1 MALVLCVSIPFPVF
15 AADNDQIPDGMV
27 LPLPPDTEEDY
38 DPYPIASYAYNY
50 NTIPAEMLDN
60 TILRALA
67 YTGYDVQHQKDT
79 KTLYAYNYFGNRLKK
94 NDPDVLSG
102 IPYSSGSG
110 SGLQTV
116 SDSSTPTGLAP
127 DIAYFRD
134 VTGLD
139 CADFV
144 TYYLCNYLPNIEG
157 IDTSIF
163 TEYSRSLGYRQDDM
177 RFWQAAC
184 DDMASKGLL
193 EATYLTESDGQ
204 NNTEAYRTALA
215 NAVPGDLIRMGTA
228 SNAYVHYAI
237 YAGYYDGEYYI
248 IHVGNSRGPE
258 ISLVR
263 YMNGP
268 SSSKRSVP
276 LAIYHFSWNN
286 THQAGSIQV
295 NKTNTAGSALA
306 GAEFTATN
314 VATGKSYLIGP
325 TDSNGYAKADEIPF
339 GTYDVVETKFPSGYQ
354 ASGTSSWIVT
364 LDESTPNGTI
374 TINAINERIKG
385 TAVIQ
390 KTTTNGGTLAGW
402 HFEVK
407 SAAGT
412 VIGNYVTDSTG
423 RISLELEPGTY
434 TITET
439 DGAYPYWINDPQ
451 PCKTLTVEAGKT
463 ATVTFFNQ
471 FIGKAR
477 ILKTLADPA
486 VGSLEGWTFEVTDAH
501 GQLVGKYLTDAG
513 GMITLDLQP
522 GTYTVTEILDETS
535 LWYCD
540 SDRSQILTVTAGQTS
555 TVRFV
560 NALRT
565 GKIDILKVNTN
576 GQPLAGVEFLLEWS
590 ADGETWYPVHHADPS
605 STAVGGC
612 SSGGLS
618 DGKLRSDENGL
629 VTFSGLYPTLHY
641 RLTETQTLDGYQLL
655 ADYAYIGTLPTED
668 DLTVSLTVVNSEV
681 FQLPMTGSSS
691 ILLFPAALALC
702 LLTCTGA
709 LLYLRRK
716 AG

>member
-193 EATYLTESDGQ
+193 DATYLAESDGQ

-374 TINAINERIKG
+374 TINAIKKG
-385 TAVIQ
+385 
-390 KTTTNGGTLAGW
+390 
-402 HFEVK
+402 
-407 SAAGT
+407 
-412 VIGNYVTDSTG
+412 
-423 RISLELEPGTY
+423 
-434 TITET
+434 
-439 DGAYPYWINDPQ
+439 
-451 PCKTLTVEAGKT
+451 
-463 ATVTFFNQ
+463 
-471 FIGKAR
+471 
-477 ILKTLADPA
+477 
-486 VGSLEGWTFEVTDAH
+486 
-501 GQLVGKYLTDAG
+501 
-513 GMITLDLQP
+513 
-522 GTYTVTEILDETS
+522 
-535 LWYCD
+535 
-540 SDRSQILTVTAGQTS
+540 
-555 TVRFV
+555 
-560 NALRT
+560 
-565 GKIDILKVNTN
+565 
-576 GQPLAGVEFLLEWS
+576 LL
-590 ADGETWYPVHHADPS
+590 
-605 STAVGGC
+605 
-612 SSGGLS
+612 
-618 DGKLRSDENGL
+618 
-629 VTFSGLYPTLHY
+629 
-641 RLTETQTLDGYQLL
+641 
-655 ADYAYIGTLPTED
+655 
-668 DLTVSLTVVNSEV
+668 
-681 FQLPMTGSSS
+681 
-691 ILLFPAALALC
+691 
-702 LLTCTGA
+702 
-709 LLYLRRK
+709 
-716 AG
+716 